1 MTANTPPVVHDF
13 NVTAWDGSPVSLADY
28 QDQVLLIVNTAS
40 QCGFTPQYQALEALR
55 QQFHARGFEVLA
67 FPCNQFRQQEPGS
80 EAQIRA
86 FCDNAYH
93 ISFPLFAKIKV
104 NGPDTHP
111 LFQHLKHQARGV
123 LGSAPIKWNFTK
135 FLVNRQGQVVRR
147 YAPQTRPEQL
157 TSDIAALLL

>member
-1 MTANTPPVVHDF
+1 MTAVDIPVVHDF
-13 NVTAWDGSPVSLADY
+13 SVTAWDGSQVSLADY
-28 QDQVLLIVNTAS
+28 RGQVLLIVNTAS
-40 QCGFTPQYQALEALR
+40 QCGFTPQYQALEALH
-55 QQFHARGFEVLA
+55 QQLGERGFEVLA

-93 ISFPLFAKIKV
+93 ISFPLFSKVQV

-123 LGSAPIKWNFTK
+123 LGSATIKWNFTK
-135 FLVNRQGQVVRR
+135 FLVDRQGRVVRR
-147 YAPQTRPEQL
+147 YAPTTRPEQL
-157 TSDIAALLL
+157 VSDIAVLLD